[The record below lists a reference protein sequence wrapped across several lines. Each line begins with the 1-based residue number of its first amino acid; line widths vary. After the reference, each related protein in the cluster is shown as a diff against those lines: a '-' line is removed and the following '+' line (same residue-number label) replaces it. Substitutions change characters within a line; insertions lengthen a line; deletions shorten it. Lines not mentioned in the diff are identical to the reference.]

1 MDEVRLMKIAT
12 ILGTR
17 PEIIK
22 MAPIIDEI
30 SIRDINQI
38 VLHTGQHYD
47 KEMSD
52 NFFRDLEIPTPD
64 YNIHV
69 GSGTHGNQTGLMMKG
84 IEEILIDEKPDIV
97 LVQGDTNAVL
107 AGALVASKLHIAIGH
122 VEAGL
127 RSFDMTMPEEVNR
140 RVADV
145 TSTMYFI
152 PTEQSAINLLAEGF
166 SRKDMFITGNTVV
179 DACFRHLEIAKK
191 RGFEDDSLNDL
202 DIENMEN
209 ILTLTMHRAENVDVK
224 ERVTNII
231 GAIKELDEMNIIF
244 PIHPRTKN
252 TLENFG
258 LFDELNNL
266 PHVHI
271 VKPIG
276 YLDFLLL
283 TSKSTLIL
291 TDSGGLQEEAIT
303 LDIPALTLRY
313 NTERPETVTAG
324 GNILVGSDK
333 EAIIDNARKILYDK
347 EFADRMKNAQNPY
360 GKGNS
365 AKSTV
370 DAIEKYYS
378 KGLLDI
384 KAPEEVMGSFTRK
397 MASIH
402 EDIIVSD
409 FEKNENALI
418 RMVFDGQK
426 MCFPSDNLNLNG
438 MMITYDK
445 Y

>member
-1 MDEVRLMKIAT
+1 MKIAT

-30 SIRDINQI
+30 SKRGIDQI

-69 GSGTHGNQTGLMMKG
+69 GSGTHGKQTGLMMKG
-84 IEEILIDEKPDIV
+84 IEEVLLEEKPDIV

-107 AGALVASKLHIAIGH
+107 AGALVAGKLHIAVGH

-127 RSFDMTMPEEVNR
+127 RSFDMTMPEEINR
-140 RVADV
+140 RVADIV
-145 TSTMYFI
+145 SAMYFI
-152 PTEQSAINLLAEGF
+152 PTEESAINLLAEGF
-166 SRKDMFITGNTVV
+166 SHENLIITGNTVV
-179 DACFRHLEIAKK
+179 DACFRHLGIAEK
-191 RGFEDDSLNDL
+191 RGFEEESLADL
-202 DIENMEN
+202 DIENMDN

-224 ERVTNII
+224 ERVTSII
-231 GAIKELDEMNIIF
+231 AALKELSDMNIIF

-252 TLENFG
+252 TLVNFG
-258 LFDELNNL
+258 LFDELNDL
-266 PHVHI
+266 DHVHI
-271 VKPIG
+271 IKPLG

-303 LDIPALTLRY
+303 LDVPALTLRY
-313 NTERPETVTAG
+313 NTERPETVAAG

-333 EAIIDNARKILYDK
+333 DLILENANRILNDR
-347 EFADRMKNAQNPY
+347 EFADRMKKAPNPY
-360 GKGNS
+360 GMGDS
-365 AKSTV
+365 AKVTV
-370 DAIEKYYS
+370 DAIEEYYEN
-378 KGLLDI
+378 GLLDI
-384 KAPEEVMGSFTRK
+384 KAPEDIMGSFTRK
-397 MASIH
+397 MAAID
-402 EDIIVSD
+402 EDITVAE
-409 FEKNENALI
+409 FEDKNDSLI
-418 RMVFDGQK
+418 HMVFDGEK
-426 MCFPSDNLNLNG
+426 MRFPADDLKLKG

-445 Y
+445 RE

>member
-1 MDEVRLMKIAT
+1 MKIAT

-22 MAPIIDEI
+22 MAPIIAEI
-30 SIRDINQI
+30 SKRGIDQI

-52 NFFRDLEIPTPD
+52 NFFRDLEIPAPD

-69 GSGTHGNQTGLMMKG
+69 GSGTHGRQTGRMMEG
-84 IEEILIDEKPDIV
+84 IEEILMEEKPDIV

-107 AGALVASKLHIAIGH
+107 AGALVCAKLHIAVGH

-127 RSFDMTMPEEVNR
+127 RSFDLTMPEEINR
-140 RVADV
+140 KVADIC
-145 TSTMYFI
+145 SAMYFI

-166 SRKDMFITGNTVV
+166 SRKDLIITGNTVV
-179 DACFRHLEIAKK
+179 DACFRHLEIAEK
-191 RGFEDDSLNDL
+191 RGFEEESLKDL
-202 DIENMEN
+202 DIDNMDN

-231 GAIKELDEMNIIF
+231 GALKELSDMNIIF
-244 PIHPRTKN
+244 PIHPRTRH

-258 LFDELNNL
+258 LFDELNDMD
-266 PHVHI
+266 HVHI

-303 LDIPALTLRY
+303 LDVPALTLRY

-324 GNILVGSDK
+324 GNILVGSNK
-333 EAIIDNARKILYDK
+333 QAILENANKILNDK
-347 EFADRMKNAQNPY
+347 EFAEKMKNAENPY
-360 GKGNS
+360 GQGD
-365 AKSTV
+365 AAERTV

-378 KGLLDI
+378 EGLLNI
-384 KAPEEVMGSFTRK
+384 TAPEDIMDSFTRK
-397 MASIH
+397 MTQIDTDITVSEFEEK
-402 EDIIVSD
+402 ED
-409 FEKNENALI
+409 ALI
-418 RMVFDGQK
+418 HMAFDGDE
-426 MCFPSDNLNLNG
+426 MRFPADELNLNG

-445 Y
+445 RE

>member
-1 MDEVRLMKIAT
+1 MKIAT

-22 MAPIIDEI
+22 MAPIIAEI
-30 SIRDINQI
+30 DRRGISQI

-52 NFFRDLEIPTPD
+52 NFFRDLELPSPD

-69 GSGTHGNQTGLMMKG
+69 GSGSHGKQTGLMMKG
-84 IEEILIDEKPDIV
+84 IEEILLEEKPDIV

-107 AGALVASKLHIAIGH
+107 AGALVAAKLHIAVGH

-127 RSFDMTMPEEVNR
+127 RSFDTTMPEEINR

-145 TSTMYFI
+145 CSAMYFI
-152 PTEQSAINLLAEGF
+152 PTEESAINLLAEGL
-166 SRKDMFITGNTVV
+166 SRNDLIITGNTVV

-191 RGFEDDSLNDL
+191 RGFEEESLAEL
-202 DIENMEN
+202 DIENMDN

-224 ERVTNII
+224 ERVTSII
-231 GAIKELDEMNIIF
+231 EALKELDEMNIIF

-252 TLENFG
+252 MLENFG
-258 LFDELNNL
+258 LFDELNDL
-266 PHVHI
+266 EHVHI

-303 LDIPALTLRY
+303 LDVPALTLRY

-324 GNILVGSDK
+324 GNILVGANKD
-333 EAIIDNARKILYDK
+333 AILENANFILNDD
-347 EFADRMKNAQNPY
+347 EFAQNMRNAKNPY
-360 GKGNS
+360 GQGDAAEK
-365 AKSTV
+365 TV
-370 DAIEKYYS
+370 DAIEKFYS
-378 KGLLDI
+378 EGLLDI
-384 KAPEEVMGSFTRK
+384 KAPEDIMTSFTRK
-397 MASIH
+397 MALIN
-402 EDIIVSD
+402 EDVNVAE
-409 FEKNENALI
+409 FEQKENALVH
-418 RMVFDGQK
+418 MVFDGQNMK
-426 MCFPSDNLNLNG
+426 FPTDDTNLKG
-438 MMITYDK
+438 MMISYDK
-445 Y
+445 RE

>member
-1 MDEVRLMKIAT
+1 MKIAT

-30 SIRDINQI
+30 SKRGIDQI

-69 GSGTHGNQTGLMMKG
+69 GSGTHGKQTGLMMKG
-84 IEEILIDEKPDIV
+84 IEEVLLEEKPDIV

-140 RVADV
+140 RAADV
-145 TSTMYFI
+145 TSAMYFI
-152 PTEQSAINLLAEGF
+152 PTEESAINLLAEGF
-166 SRKDMFITGNTVV
+166 SHKNLLITGNTVV

-191 RGFEDDSLNDL
+191 RGFEEESLAAL
-202 DIENMEN
+202 DIENMDN

-224 ERVTNII
+224 ERVINII
-231 GAIKELDEMNIIF
+231 GALKELSDMNIIF

-258 LFDELNNL
+258 LFDELNDL
-266 PHVHI
+266 EHVHI
-271 VKPIG
+271 IKPLG

-303 LDIPALTLRY
+303 LNIPALTLRY

-333 EAIIDNARKILYDK
+333 DAILENAQRILTDE
-347 EFADRMKNAQNPY
+347 EFADKMRNAPNPY
-360 GKGNS
+360 GQGDS
-365 AKSTV
+365 AKLTV
-370 DAIEKYYS
+370 DAIEDYYNR
-378 KGLLDI
+378 GLLNI
-384 KAPEEVMGSFTRK
+384 EAPEDIMSSFTRK
-397 MASIH
+397 MAQIA
-402 EDIIVSD
+402 EDITVSE
-409 FEKNENALI
+409 FENNNGALI
-418 RMVFDGQK
+418 HMVFDGNK
-426 MCFPSDNLNLNG
+426 MCFPADDLNLNG
-438 MMITYDK
+438 MMITYDEQD
-445 Y
+445 

>member
-1 MDEVRLMKIAT
+1 MKIAT

-22 MAPIIDEI
+22 MAPIIAEI
-30 SIRDINQI
+30 NERAIDQI

-52 NFFRDLEIPTPD
+52 NFFRDLEIPAPD

-69 GSGTHGNQTGLMMKG
+69 GSGSHGKQTGLMMKG
-84 IEEILIDEKPDIV
+84 IEEILVEEKPDIV

-107 AGALVASKLHIAIGH
+107 AGALVCAKLHIAVGH

-127 RSFDMTMPEEVNR
+127 RSFDTTMPEEINR

-145 TSTMYFI
+145 CSIMYFI
-152 PTEQSAINLLAEGF
+152 PTEESAINLLAEGF
-166 SRKDMFITGNTVV
+166 SRKNLIITGNTVV

-191 RGFEDDSLNDL
+191 RGFDEQSLKDL
-202 DIENMEN
+202 DIENMDN

-224 ERVTNII
+224 ERVTSII
-231 GAIKELDEMNIIF
+231 TALKELSDMNIIF

-258 LFDELNNL
+258 LFDELNDL
-266 PHVHI
+266 DHVHI

-303 LDIPALTLRY
+303 LDVPALTLRY
-313 NTERPETVTAG
+313 NTERPETVAAG
-324 GNILVGSDK
+324 GNILVGADK
-333 EAIIDNARKILYDK
+333 DAILENANKILNDK
-347 EFADRMKNAQNPY
+347 EFADKMKNAINPY
-360 GKGNS
+360 GQGDA
-365 AKSTV
+365 AKRTV
-370 DAIEKYYS
+370 DAIEKYYAG
-378 KGLLDI
+378 GLLEI
-384 KAPEEVMGSFTRK
+384 KAPEDIMTSFTRK
-397 MASIH
+397 MAQIT
-402 EDIIVSD
+402 EDITVEE
-409 FEKNENALI
+409 FEKREGALI
-418 RMVFDGQK
+418 HMAFAEDRMQ
-426 MCFPSDNLNLNG
+426 FPADDTNLNG
-438 MMITYDK
+438 MMITYDRHE
-445 Y
+445 

>member
-1 MDEVRLMKIAT
+1 MKIAT

-30 SIRDINQI
+30 SKRGIDQI

-69 GSGTHGNQTGLMMKG
+69 GSGTHGKQTGLMMQG
-84 IEEILIDEKPDIV
+84 IEEVLLEEKPDIV

-140 RVADV
+140 RAADV

-152 PTEQSAINLLAEGF
+152 PTEESAINLLAEGF
-166 SRKDMFITGNTVV
+166 PHKNLLITGNTVV
-179 DACFRHLEIAKK
+179 DACFRHLEIARK
-191 RGFEDDSLNDL
+191 RGFEEESLASL
-202 DIENMEN
+202 DIENMDN

-224 ERVTNII
+224 ERVINII
-231 GAIKELDEMNIIF
+231 GALKELSDMNIIF

-266 PHVHI
+266 EHVHI
-271 VKPIG
+271 IKPLG

-303 LDIPALTLRY
+303 LNIPALTLRY

-333 EAIIDNARKILYDK
+333 DAILENAKRILTDE
-347 EFADRMKNAQNPY
+347 EFADGMRNAPNPY
-360 GKGNS
+360 GQGDS
-365 AKSTV
+365 AKLTV
-370 DAIEKYYS
+370 DAIEDYYNR
-378 KGLLDI
+378 GLLNI
-384 KAPEEVMGSFTRK
+384 EAPEDIMGSFTRK
-397 MASIH
+397 MAKIA
-402 EDIIVSD
+402 EDITVGE
-409 FEKNENALI
+409 FENNNGALI
-418 RMVFDGQK
+418 HMVFDGER
-426 MCFPSDNLNLNG
+426 MRFPADELNLNG
-438 MMITYDK
+438 MMITYDEQE
-445 Y
+445 

>member
-1 MDEVRLMKIAT
+1 MKIAT

-22 MAPIIDEI
+22 MAPIIAEI
-30 SIRDINQI
+30 NKRGISQI

-52 NFFRDLEIPTPD
+52 TFFKDLEIPTPD

-69 GSGTHGNQTGLMMKG
+69 GSGSHAKQTGLMMKG
-84 IEEILIDEKPDIV
+84 IEEILLEEKPDIV

-107 AGALVASKLHIAIGH
+107 AGALVCAKLHIAVGH

-127 RSFDMTMPEEVNR
+127 RSYDVTMPEEINR
-140 RVADV
+140 MAADV
-145 TSTMYFI
+145 CSLMYFI
-152 PTEQSAINLLAEGF
+152 PTYDSAINLLSEGI
-166 SRKDMFITGNTVV
+166 SRKNMFVTGNTVV
-179 DACFRHLEIAKK
+179 DACFRHLEIAEK
-191 RGFEDDSLNDL
+191 RGFEEESLRDL
-202 DIENMEN
+202 DIENMDN

-224 ERVTNII
+224 ERVTSII
-231 GAIKELDEMNIIF
+231 EALNDLSEMNIIF

-252 TLENFG
+252 TLKNFD

-266 PHVHI
+266 DHVHI

-303 LDIPALTLRY
+303 LNVPALTLRY

-333 EAIIDNARKILYDK
+333 KAILENAHKILTDE
-347 EFADRMKNAQNPY
+347 EFAQKMKDAQNPY
-360 GKGNS
+360 GQGN
-365 AKSTV
+365 AAQKTV
-370 DAIEKYYS
+370 DAIEKYYDEG
-378 KGLLDI
+378 KLNI
-384 KAPEEVMGSFTRK
+384 QAPEDIMNTFTRK
-397 MASIH
+397 MAAID
-402 EDIIVSD
+402 EDITVSE
-409 FEKNENALI
+409 FEQKENALI
-418 RMVFDGQK
+418 HMVFDGQN
-426 MCFPSDNLNLNG
+426 MVFPHDDLNING

-445 Y
+445 RQ

>member
-1 MDEVRLMKIAT
+1 MKIAT

-22 MAPIIDEI
+22 MAPIIAEI
-30 SIRDINQI
+30 NARGIDHV

-52 NFFRDLEIPTPD
+52 NFFRDLEIPAPE

-69 GSGTHGNQTGLMMKG
+69 GSGTHAKQTGLMMEG
-84 IEEILIDEKPDIV
+84 IEKILLDEKPDIV

-107 AGALVASKLHIAIGH
+107 SGALVCAKLHIAVGH

-140 RVADV
+140 RVADIC
-145 TSTMYFI
+145 TAMYFI
-152 PTEQSAINLLAEGF
+152 PTENSAINLLSEGF
-166 SRKDMFITGNTVV
+166 SRKNLMITGNTVV

-191 RGFEDDSLNDL
+191 RGFGEQSLIDL
-202 DIENMEN
+202 DIDNMDN
-209 ILTLTMHRAENVDVK
+209 ILTLTMHRAENVDIK
-224 ERVTNII
+224 ERVTDII
-231 GAIKELDEMNIIF
+231 EALKELSDMNIIF

-252 TLENFG
+252 TLKNFG
-258 LFDELNNL
+258 LFDELNDL
-266 PHVHI
+266 EHVHI
-271 VKPIG
+271 IKPIG

-313 NTERPETVTAG
+313 NTERPETVEVG
-324 GNILVGSDK
+324 GNILVGADK
-333 EAIIDNARKILYDK
+333 EAILENANKILNDR
-347 EFADRMKNAQNPY
+347 EFADRMKQAPNPY
-360 GKGNS
+360 GHGDAAIK
-365 AKSTV
+365 TV

-378 KGLLDI
+378 EGLLDI
-384 KAPEEVMGSFTRK
+384 KAPEDIMDSFERK
-397 MASIH
+397 MAHIE
-402 EDIIVSD
+402 EDITVAD
-409 FEKNENALI
+409 FEEKENSLVHMAYDGEK
-418 RMVFDGQK
+418 MVFPADE
-426 MCFPSDNLNLNG
+426 LNLNG

-445 Y
+445 R

>member
-1 MDEVRLMKIAT
+1 MKIAT

-30 SIRDINQI
+30 SKRDIEQVVI
-38 VLHTGQHYD
+38 HTGQHYD
-47 KEMSD
+47 EEMSD
-52 NFFRDLEIPTPD
+52 NFFKDLEIPTPD

-69 GSGTHGNQTGLMMKG
+69 GSGTHGKQTGLMMKG
-84 IEEILIDEKPDIV
+84 IEEVLLVEKPDIV

-127 RSFDMTMPEEVNR
+127 RSFDMTMPEELNR

-145 TSTMYFI
+145 ATTMYFI

-166 SRKDMFITGNTVV
+166 SHKNLFITGNTVV

-191 RGFEDDSLNDL
+191 RGFEDESLEGL
-202 DIENMEN
+202 DIDNLDN

-224 ERVTNII
+224 ERVVNII
-231 GAIKELDEMNIIF
+231 DALKELSDMNIIF

-258 LFDELNNL
+258 LFEELNNL
-266 PHVHI
+266 SHVHI
-271 VKPIG
+271 IKPLG

-303 LDIPALTLRY
+303 LNVPALTLRY
-313 NTERPETVTAG
+313 NTERPETVAAG

-333 EAIIDNARKILYDK
+333 DSILENARKILSDE
-347 EFADRMKNAQNPY
+347 EFADKMKNAINPY
-360 GKGNS
+360 GQGDS
-365 AKSTV
+365 AKLTV
-370 DAIEKYYS
+370 DAIEDYYS
-378 KGLLDI
+378 KGLLNI
-384 KAPEEVMGSFTRK
+384 EAPEDIMDSFTRK
-397 MASIH
+397 MASIK
-402 EDIIVSD
+402 EDISVAE
-409 FEKNENALI
+409 FEQKENALI
-418 RMVFDGQK
+418 HMVFDGENMK
-426 MCFPSDNLNLNG
+426 FPFDDLNLNG

-445 Y
+445 

>member
-1 MDEVRLMKIAT
+1 MKIAT

-30 SIRDINQI
+30 SKRGINQV

-52 NFFRDLEIPTPD
+52 NFFKDLEIPSPD

-69 GSGTHGNQTGLMMKG
+69 GSGTHGKQTGLMMKG
-84 IEEILIDEKPDIV
+84 IEEVLLDEKPDIV

-107 AGALVASKLHIAIGH
+107 AGALVASKLHIAVGH

-140 RVADV
+140 RAADV
-145 TSTMYFI
+145 CSTMYFI
-152 PTEQSAINLLAEGF
+152 PTEESAINLLAEGF
-166 SRKDMFITGNTVV
+166 SRKNLLITGNTVV

-191 RGFEDDSLNDL
+191 RGFEEKSLADL
-202 DIENMEN
+202 DIENMDN

-224 ERVTNII
+224 ERVVNII
-231 GAIKELDEMNIIF
+231 GALKELDEMNIIF

-258 LFDELNNL
+258 LFDELNDL
-266 PHVHI
+266 DHVHI
-271 VKPIG
+271 IKPLG

-303 LDIPALTLRY
+303 LNVPALTLRY

-324 GNILVGSDK
+324 GNILVGSNR
-333 EAIIDNARKILYDK
+333 EAILENAKKILNDND
-347 EFADRMKNAQNPY
+347 FADKMKNAPNPY
-360 GKGNS
+360 GMGDS
-365 AKSTV
+365 AKLTV
-370 DAIEKYYS
+370 DAIQDYYD
-378 KGLLDI
+378 KGLLNI
-384 KAPEEVMGSFTRK
+384 EAPEDIMTSFTRK
-397 MASIH
+397 MISID
-402 EDIIVSD
+402 EDISVID
-409 FEKNENALI
+409 FETQQNSLVH
-418 RMVFDGQK
+418 MVFDGDK
-426 MCFPSDNLNLNG
+426 MIFPTDDLNLNG
-438 MMITYDK
+438 MCVTYDK
-445 Y
+445 RE

>member
-1 MDEVRLMKIAT
+1 MKIAT

-22 MAPIIDEI
+22 MAPIIAEI
-30 SIRDINQI
+30 NKRGISQI

-52 NFFRDLEIPTPD
+52 TFFKDLEIPTPD

-69 GSGTHGNQTGLMMKG
+69 GSGSHAKQTGLMMKG
-84 IEEILIDEKPDIV
+84 IEEILLEEKPDIV

-107 AGALVASKLHIAIGH
+107 AGALVCAKLHIAVGH

-127 RSFDMTMPEEVNR
+127 RSYDVTMPEEINR
-140 RVADV
+140 MAADV
-145 TSTMYFI
+145 CSLMYFI
-152 PTEQSAINLLAEGF
+152 PTYDSAINLLSEGI
-166 SRKDMFITGNTVV
+166 SRKNMFVTGNTVV
-179 DACFRHLEIAKK
+179 DACFRHLEIAEK
-191 RGFEDDSLNDL
+191 RGFEEESLRDL
-202 DIENMEN
+202 DIENMDN

-224 ERVTNII
+224 ERVTSII
-231 GAIKELDEMNIIF
+231 EALKELSEMNIIF

-252 TLENFG
+252 TLKNFG

-266 PHVHI
+266 DHVHI

-303 LDIPALTLRY
+303 LNVPALTLRY

-333 EAIIDNARKILYDK
+333 KAILENARKILTDE
-347 EFADRMKNAQNPY
+347 EFAQKMKDAQNPY
-360 GKGNS
+360 GQGN
-365 AKSTV
+365 AAQKTV
-370 DAIEKYYS
+370 DAIEKYYDEG
-378 KGLLDI
+378 KLNI
-384 KAPEEVMGSFTRK
+384 QAPEDIMNTFTRK
-397 MASIH
+397 MAAID
-402 EDIIVSD
+402 EDIAVSE
-409 FEKNENALI
+409 FEQKENALI
-418 RMVFDGQK
+418 HMVFDGQN
-426 MCFPSDNLNLNG
+426 MVFPHDDLNING

-445 Y
+445 RQ

>member
-1 MDEVRLMKIAT
+1 MKIAT

-30 SIRDINQI
+30 SKRGIDQI

-69 GSGTHGNQTGLMMKG
+69 GSGTHGKQTGLMMKG
-84 IEEILIDEKPDIV
+84 IEEVLLDEKPDIV

-140 RVADV
+140 RAADV

-152 PTEQSAINLLAEGF
+152 PTEESAINLLAEGF
-166 SRKDMFITGNTVV
+166 SHKNLLITGNTVV
-179 DACFRHLEIAKK
+179 DACFRHLEIAQK
-191 RGFEDDSLNDL
+191 RGFEEESLSEL
-202 DIENMEN
+202 DIENMDN

-231 GAIKELDEMNIIF
+231 EALKELDEMNIIF

-252 TLENFG
+252 TLEKFG
-258 LFDELNNL
+258 LFDELNNME
-266 PHVHI
+266 HVHI
-271 VKPIG
+271 IKPLG

-303 LDIPALTLRY
+303 LDVPALTLRY
-313 NTERPETVTAG
+313 NTEKPETVTAG

-333 EAIIDNARKILYDK
+333 DAILENANKILND
-347 EFADRMKNAQNPY
+347 EDFANKMKNAKNPY
-360 GKGNS
+360 GQGDS
-365 AKSTV
+365 AKLTV
-370 DAIEKYYS
+370 DAIEDYYNR
-378 KGLLDI
+378 GLLNI
-384 KAPEEVMGSFTRK
+384 AAPEHVMDSFSRK
-397 MASIH
+397 MASITQ
-402 EDIIVSD
+402 DITVEE
-409 FEKNENALI
+409 FENSQNALI
-418 RMVFDGQK
+418 HMVFDGQK
-426 MCFPSDNLNLNG
+426 RRFPSDDLNLNG
-438 MMITYDK
+438 MMVTYDK
-445 Y
+445 RE

>member
-1 MDEVRLMKIAT
+1 MKIAT

-22 MAPIIDEI
+22 MAPIIAEI
-30 SIRDINQI
+30 NKRGISQI

-52 NFFRDLEIPTPD
+52 TFFKDLEIPTPD

-69 GSGTHGNQTGLMMKG
+69 GSGSHAKQTGLMMKG
-84 IEEILIDEKPDIV
+84 IEEILLEEKPDIV

-107 AGALVASKLHIAIGH
+107 AGALVCAKLHIAVGH

-127 RSFDMTMPEEVNR
+127 RSYDVTMPEEINR
-140 RVADV
+140 MAADV
-145 TSTMYFI
+145 CSLMYFI
-152 PTEQSAINLLAEGF
+152 PTYDSAINLLSEGI
-166 SRKDMFITGNTVV
+166 SRKNMFVTGNTVV
-179 DACFRHLEIAKK
+179 DACFRHLEIAEK
-191 RGFEDDSLNDL
+191 RGFEEESLRDL
-202 DIENMEN
+202 DIENMDN

-224 ERVTNII
+224 ERVTSII
-231 GAIKELDEMNIIF
+231 EALNDLSEMNIIF

-252 TLENFG
+252 TLKNFG

-266 PHVHI
+266 DHVHI

-303 LDIPALTLRY
+303 LNVPALTLRY

-333 EAIIDNARKILYDK
+333 KAILENARKILTDE
-347 EFADRMKNAQNPY
+347 EFAQKMKDAQNPY
-360 GKGNS
+360 GQGN
-365 AKSTV
+365 AAQKTV
-370 DAIEKYYS
+370 DAIEKYYDEG
-378 KGLLDI
+378 KLNI
-384 KAPEEVMGSFTRK
+384 QAPEDIMNTFTRK
-397 MASIH
+397 MAAID
-402 EDIIVSD
+402 EDITVSE
-409 FEKNENALI
+409 FEQKENALI
-418 RMVFDGQK
+418 HMVFDGQN
-426 MCFPSDNLNLNG
+426 MVFPHDDLNING

-445 Y
+445 RQ

>member
-1 MDEVRLMKIAT
+1 MKIAT

-30 SIRDINQI
+30 SKRGIDQI
-38 VLHTGQHYD
+38 ILHTGQHYD

-52 NFFRDLEIPTPD
+52 NFFKDLEIPTPD
-64 YNIHV
+64 YNIQV
-69 GSGTHGNQTGLMMKG
+69 GSGSHGKQTGLMMKG
-84 IEEILIDEKPDIV
+84 IEEVLMDEKPDIV

-140 RVADV
+140 RAADV

-152 PTEQSAINLLAEGF
+152 PTEESAINLLAEGF
-166 SRKDMFITGNTVV
+166 SHKNLFITGNTVV

-191 RGFEDDSLNDL
+191 RGFEEESLAEL
-202 DIENMEN
+202 DIENMDN

-231 GAIKELDEMNIIF
+231 GALKELKDMNIVF

-258 LFDELNNL
+258 LFDELNDL
-266 PHVHI
+266 EHVHI
-271 VKPIG
+271 IKPLG

-303 LDIPALTLRY
+303 LNVPALTLRY

-333 EAIIDNARKILYDK
+333 EVILENANRILDDE
-347 EFADRMKNAQNPY
+347 EFAEKMKNAPNPY
-360 GKGNS
+360 GIGDS
-365 AKSTV
+365 AKLTV
-370 DAIEKYYS
+370 DAIEDYYE
-378 KGLLDI
+378 KGLLNI
-384 KAPEEVMGSFTRK
+384 EAPEDIMSLFTRK
-397 MASIH
+397 MASIT
-402 EDIIVSD
+402 EDITVSE
-409 FEKNENALI
+409 FEENENSLI
-418 RMVFDGQK
+418 HMVFDGNE
-426 MCFPSDNLNLNG
+426 MRFPSDDLNLKG
-438 MMITYDK
+438 MMITYDRRE
-445 Y
+445 